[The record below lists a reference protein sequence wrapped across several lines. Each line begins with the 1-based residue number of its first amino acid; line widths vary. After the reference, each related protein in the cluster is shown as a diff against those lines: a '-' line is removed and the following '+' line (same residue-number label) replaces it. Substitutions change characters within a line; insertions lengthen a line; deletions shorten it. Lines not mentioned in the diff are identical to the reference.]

1 MKEFRPKR
9 NAAAIAKLKMQEY
22 YKRRKL
28 RIIYFN
34 IWPPRGQIGGENV
47 VNRNSDFNINL
58 NWTCVWYIKIINNIL
73 VSEVKWTVVIER
85 DVIWWFM

>member
-22 YKRRKL
+22 RKRRKF
-28 RIIYFN
+28 RIIE
-34 IWPPRGQIGGENV
+34 GENV
-47 VNRNSDFNINL
+47 VNRNSDFIINL
-58 NWTCVWYIKIINNIL
+58 NWTCVWYIKIINDIL
-73 VSEVKWTVVIER
+73 VSGESEVKWTVVIER